1 MHLSGRTQLPLS
13 EQNTPFRAPG
23 AACATLSARRWLDE
37 YCPSWNLIH
46 LMNLKCPVY
55 IGNSLISF
63 SNPWVA
69 HNPLFNSLKLLVSA
83 SNTPVSA
90 EPATISCQGP
100 ESEYLTRSPWPRPAL
115 PLWDESRCRQ
125 HVSGG
130 LPVCR

>member
-13 EQNTPFRAPG
+13 EQNTPFWAPG
-23 AACATLSARRWLDE
+23 AACVTLSAHRWLDE
-37 YCPSWNLIH
+37 HSPSWNLIH

-83 SNTPVSA
+83 SSTPVSA
-90 EPATISCQGP
+90 EPATVSCQGP
-100 ESEYLTRSPWPRPAL
+100 ESEYLTRSRGHRQPCPRGMKAAV
-115 PLWDESRCRQ
+115 DNT
-125 HVSGG
+125 
-130 LPVCR
+130 